1 MVDRSGGVFASCS
14 RRSNCPLA
22 SAMDGRICAAAPLT
36 LADQLQ
42 VDEEKKGVDSRDKVK
57 HNERNDR

>member
-1 MVDRSGGVFASCS
+1 
-14 RRSNCPLA
+14 
-22 SAMDGRICAAAPLT
+22 MDGRICAAAPLT